1 MSEIIISMR
10 LFGAFRKYGE
20 TVNFGIRAGSRVAA
34 VKEAL
39 GNVLGEQARGLIR
52 DSVLAND
59 ETILP
64 GDYIFNQDVKLSILP
79 PVCGG

>member
-1 MSEIIISMR
+1 MNEITISMR

-20 TVNFGIRAGSRVAA
+20 TVEFAIHTGSPVA
-34 VKEAL
+34 VIKDAL

-64 GDYIFNQDVKLSILP
+64 GDYIFDRDARLSILP